1 MTEVGR
7 AEGSWREGGRGG
19 EGGSNRIERER
30 ETGSGREKGGR
41 APGVHEK
48 AEKGVL
54 MTTCCLCPHQD

>member
-7 AEGSWREGGRGG
+7 AEGSWREG
-19 EGGSNRIERER
+19 EGGREAATELSERER
-30 ETGSGREKGGR
+30 GSGREKGGR